1 VIAATP
7 TLPSRTSSLA
17 TVLVGLGLLTCIYLS
32 ALKLLNVPCPLTG
45 CGEIINS
52 RYGTFLGVPLPLFAV
67 PLWVLL
73 AFPTTQAWQ
82 NRVQLASA
90 ALLALGGLI
99 LMGVQFIV
107 LRGFCPFCTLHA
119 AAALAAA
126 FVLPMRGRAHSWL
139 PSLVLVLAL
148 PLVYAAKGLAL
159 AQVHS
164 WDAQGYASVMIPKAS
179 RDAKANRPVNVPDSS
194 MQSLGSTVDQAA
206 FSWLGPVDAERSP
219 VLVISFQCP
228 HCLDLLGQCLKHPRF
243 GSLKG
248 PKVLLFCSSDNAADS
263 TAVLAAILS
272 EPGTPQ
278 QQFTAV
284 FSQLGML
291 FDPLLTRD
299 SKELRT
305 RLGVLF
311 PHYTEN
317 LAAARERLNAQS
329 EALKFIPGQGT
340 PFLLQPNGSGKYDV
354 TPEDVL
360 FP

>member
-1 VIAATP
+1 MIAATP
-7 TLPSRTSSLA
+7 TLPSRTSVLA

-52 RYGTFLGVPLPLFAV
+52 RYGAILGVPLPFFAV
-67 PLWVLL
+67 PLWVIL
-73 AFPTTQAWQ
+73 ALPTTQAWQ
-82 NRVQLASA
+82 SRAQLASA
-90 ALLALGGLI
+90 VLLALGGLI

-119 AAALAAA
+119 AAALAVA
-126 FVLPMRGRAHSWL
+126 FVLPFRGRAHSWL
-139 PSLVLVLAL
+139 PSLVLVLTL
-148 PLVYAAKGLAL
+148 PLVLAAKGLAL

-164 WDAQGYASVMIPKAS
+164 WDAPGYASVIIPKAS
-179 RDAKANRPVNVPDSS
+179 KDAKTKKPVNVSDSS
-194 MQSLGSTVDQAA
+194 MQSLDSTVDQAA
-206 FSWLGPVDAERSP
+206 FDWLGPVDAERSP
-219 VLVISFQCP
+219 ILVISFQCP

-248 PKVLLFCSSDNAADS
+248 PKILLFSSSENAADS

-299 SKELRT
+299 SKELRA

-311 PHYTEN
+311 PHFTEN
-317 LAAARERLNAQS
+317 LAAARKRLDAQS
-329 EALKFIPGQGT
+329 EALKFIPGKGT
-340 PFLLQPNGSGKYDV
+340 PFLLHSNGSGKYDV
-354 TPEDVL
+354 TPDDVL